1 MIDVLNVVA
10 PIFLLICFGF
20 LSVKLRLLSTQ
31 DYPTLSTFVMSIS
44 FPCLLVTKLS
54 ELDFSQAFR
63 WDIFAIYTICSLVLA
78 FIAIMF
84 FECVLSRDKPL
95 ARLQGGMGVSWSMSG
110 FIGYPVL
117 ILAFDDP
124 PMIAFSTAIIV
135 ENLIL
140 MPIVIL
146 LMEQSSFRE
155 EGLNWRRAS
164 LSIGKRIT
172 LNPIMISIFSAV
184 VLSSW
189 DIQLPAPLFDAM
201 ALMGTSAA
209 PLAVFAIGV
218 ALVGKNV
225 QGNITDIA
233 WTSVGKL
240 IIHPALIALTCFMI
254 VDEFRDPI
262 VLAIILLSASP
273 MPSMYS
279 IFGMKYGFSA
289 ITASTLTVATFFS
302 LLTISGWILILGI

>member
-1 MIDVLNVVA
+1 MFEVLGVVA
-10 PIFLLICFGF
+10 PIFILICFGF
-20 LSVKLRLLSTQ
+20 LSVKINLLSVQ
-31 DYPTLSTFVMSIS
+31 DYPTLSAFVMGVS

-54 ELDFSQAFR
+54 ELEFSQAFP
-63 WDIFAIYTICSLVLA
+63 WDIFAIYTICSLVIAFLA
-78 FIAIMF
+78 IAC
-84 FECVLSRDKPL
+84 FERILGRDKPQ
-95 ARLQGGMGVSWSMSG
+95 ARLQGGMGVPWSMSG

-117 ILAFDDP
+117 ILAFDNP
-124 PMIAFSTAIIV
+124 PMIAFSTAIII

-146 LMEQSSFRE
+146 LMEQSGFSQ
-155 EGLNWRRAS
+155 EGLNLRHVG
-164 LSIGKRIT
+164 LSIGKRIV
-172 LNPIMISIFSAV
+172 LNPIMISIFSAI
-184 VLSSW
+184 VLSTLG
-189 DIQLPAPLFDAM
+189 IQLPAPLFDAM

-225 QGNITDIA
+225 QGDITDIA
-233 WTSVGKL
+233 WTSFGKL
-240 IIHPALIALTCFMI
+240 IIHPALIALTCLII
-254 VDEFRDPI
+254 VDDFRDPI
-262 VLAIILLSASP
+262 VLASILLAASP

-289 ITASTLTVATFFS
+289 VTASTLIVTTFFS